1 MSIPIGPITIRREP
15 LTNITPFTYGDGY
28 TYLRLLEDLRKTVGS
43 LGDVINGNNSVWE
56 ATLDQIELLQNNLI
70 TEINAKIVGIDLKL
84 ADFRAVYN
92 EDYKQLHREML
103 QEIRQATSVGT
114 TYDPTTGSSLT
125 PLPIA
130 LEHVYDNLR
139 IYAYTAME
147 YDELEL
153 TDIAY
158 DALNLTA
165 YQYDILANNS

>member
-70 TEINAKIVGIDLKL
+70 TEINSKIVGIDLKL

-92 EDYKQLHREML
+92 EDYKQLRREML

-139 IYAYTAME
+139 IYAYTALE

-158 DALNLTA
+158 DALNMTS
-165 YQYDILANNS
+165 YQYDILANHS

>member
-70 TEINAKIVGIDLKL
+70 TEINSKIVGIDLKL
-84 ADFRAVYN
+84 ADFRAIYN

-139 IYAYTAME
+139 IYAYTALE

-158 DALNLTA
+158 DALNMTS
-165 YQYDILANNS
+165 YQYDILANHS

>member
-70 TEINAKIVGIDLKL
+70 TEINSKIVGIDLKL
-84 ADFRAVYN
+84 ADFRAIYN

-139 IYAYTAME
+139 IYAYTALE

-158 DALNLTA
+158 DALDLTA
-165 YQYDILANNS
+165 YQYDILANHS

>member
-92 EDYKQLHREML
+92 EDHKQLRREML

-130 LEHVYDNLR
+130 LGHVYDNLR

-153 TDIAY
+153 TDTAY
-158 DALNLTA
+158 DALNMTA
-165 YQYDILANNS
+165 YQYDILANHS

>member
-70 TEINAKIVGIDLKL
+70 TEINSKIVGIDLKL

-139 IYAYTAME
+139 IYAYTAVE

-158 DALNLTA
+158 DALDLTT
-165 YQYDILANNS
+165 YQYDILANHS

>member
-56 ATLDQIELLQNNLI
+56 ATIDQIELLQNNLI
-70 TEINAKIVGIDLKL
+70 TEINSKIVGIDLKL

-92 EDYKQLHREML
+92 EDYKQLRREML

-139 IYAYTAME
+139 IYAYTALE

-153 TDIAY
+153 TDSAY
-158 DALNLTA
+158 DALDLTA
-165 YQYDILANNS
+165 YQYDILANHS

>member
-70 TEINAKIVGIDLKL
+70 TEINSKIVGIDLKL

-139 IYAYTAME
+139 IYAYTALE

-158 DALNLTA
+158 DALNMTS
-165 YQYDILANNS
+165 YQYDILANHS